1 MILLLSF
8 LLDYRS
14 QEEIGGQGGR
24 VTLRFVNRVHSEFSV
39 NDSYHA
45 GDSTSAVPPADANVR
60 LVASFLTSVR

>member
-1 MILLLSF
+1 M
-8 LLDYRS
+8 
-14 QEEIGGQGGR
+14 
-24 VTLRFVNRVHSEFSV
+24 TLRFVNRVHSEFSV